1 LPNPTKWLQPRAF
14 HAFRCIGADCEDT
27 CCSGWLVN
35 IDKGTYDVYQG
46 CQDPEMGPRLR
57 ELVHLNPASMSSN
70 SYARIGLAGASCPFL
85 DEGLCGIQKSLGE
98 SYLSIV
104 CARFPRVLNVVDDV
118 FERSLD
124 LSCPEAARLMLLD
137 PAAIE
142 FDEMEGSPHDSRLG
156 ELSSLTTADE
166 SSRKPY
172 PYFREIRAF
181 AIELLQYRASP
192 LWKRIVILGSF
203 CDQLEQLSAA
213 GQNAQVPAA
222 IQWFR
227 EAIRSNSL
235 DPAIHQHSPKPV
247 LQLGIL
253 LELIVARITGEY
265 VSPRFLACYRE
276 FKDGIEWGAESSME
290 EIGQRYAAAFAG
302 HLTPFLRR
310 HGHILEHYLV
320 SYVHRT
326 LFPLGAQKG
335 PGEPGMDKGAESVRD
350 QCLTMLV
357 YFGVVQTVLTGMAG
371 FHRAGLDPS
380 HAIRLIQAVSKAFEH
395 NLSFAGKALQIL
407 AGKGVRNCASMAILL
422 RNE

>member
-14 HAFRCIGADCEDT
+14 HGFRCIGADCEDT

-35 IDKGTYDVYQG
+35 IDKGTYDTYQT

-57 ELVHLNPASMSSN
+57 ELVTLNPASTGSN

-85 DEGLCGIQKSLGE
+85 DERLCGIQKSLGE

-104 CARFPRVLNVVDDV
+104 CSRFPRVLNVVDDTLQ
-118 FERSLD
+118 RSLD

-137 PAAIE
+137 PAAMQ
-142 FDEMEGSPHDSRLG
+142 FDEMEGSPQDSRWG
-156 ELSSLTTADE
+156 ELSVLTTADE

-172 PYFREIRAF
+172 PYFRAIRAF
-181 AIELLQYRASP
+181 LIELLQYRAYP

-203 CDQLEQLSAA
+203 CDQIEQLSAA

-235 DPAIHQHSPKPV
+235 DQAIHQHSLTPV

-253 LELIVARITGEY
+253 LELIVARITGEF
-265 VSPRFLACYRE
+265 VSPRFFACYQE

-290 EIGQRYAAAFAG
+290 EIGNRYAAAYAG
-302 HLTPFLRR
+302 HLRPFLDR

-326 LFPLGAQKG
+326 LFPLGAQKSTAD
-335 PGEPGMDKGAESVRD
+335 PRVDKGAETVRD
-350 QCLTMLV
+350 RCLLMLV
-357 YFGVVQTVLTGMAG
+357 YYGVVQAVLTGMAG
-371 FHRAGLDPS
+371 FHRKELDPA
-380 HAIRLIQAVSKAFEH
+380 HVIRLIQAVSKAFEH
-395 NLSFAGKALQIL
+395 NLSFPERALQIL
-407 AGKGVRNCASMAILL
+407 AGKGVRNCVSMAILL